1 MLAGA
6 KVTGAAMKAATELIR
21 AATGRDGPERPAPH
35 ERA

>member
-21 AATGRDGPERPAPH
+21 AAHAHTHD
-35 ERA
+35 RAAT